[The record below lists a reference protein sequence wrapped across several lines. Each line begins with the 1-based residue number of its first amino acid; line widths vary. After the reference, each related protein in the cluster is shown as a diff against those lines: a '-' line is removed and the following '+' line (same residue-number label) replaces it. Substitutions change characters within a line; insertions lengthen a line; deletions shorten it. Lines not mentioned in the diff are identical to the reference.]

1 MPKQPSGTPASYLI
15 ATSLGQAV
23 TGAQDLAWTET
34 AAQNIALVSNTTVT
48 LTPGHRYICE
58 ADLSALNFDN
68 ASGIVAIAWAD
79 DSDDSALPLSD
90 GGASLIS
97 ADTIAGD
104 NDASKPN
111 TTAVV
116 DLRTATANLVVKV
129 RVFTL
134 TTATTVSV
142 GGTIRIFQS

>member
-23 TGAQDLAWTET
+23 TGAQDLVWTET

-79 DSDDSALPLSD
+79 NANTPLPLSD

-97 ADTIAGD
+97 ADTIAGN

-116 DLRTATANLVVKV
+116 DLRTATANLVVKL